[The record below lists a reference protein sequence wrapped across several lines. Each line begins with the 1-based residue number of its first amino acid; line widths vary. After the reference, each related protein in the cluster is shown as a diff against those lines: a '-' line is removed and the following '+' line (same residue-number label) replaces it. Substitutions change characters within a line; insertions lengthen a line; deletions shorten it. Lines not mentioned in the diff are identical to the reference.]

1 MVRPVSILAV
11 GAALALALLGCG
23 DDESADAGPG
33 GGAGRGLPRA
43 CTEIGCA
50 SGLYLDVRAVRK
62 ELPAATGLRMCLA
75 SKCRR
80 FGLGRTDVVAMG
92 LRGLGQRQRVTV
104 RMVVL
109 GEDGEVLA
117 RRRAVAPVR
126 RSRPDGPG
134 CPPVCFQIAVHLE
147 RDGLRLVP
155 GG

>member
-1 MVRPVSILAV
+1 MRLVLLCAV
-11 GAALALALLGCG
+11 GAALALAACG
-23 DDESADAGPG
+23 DDEPANARTDGPG
-33 GGAGRGLPRA
+33 DGAPHA

-62 ELPAATGLRMCLA
+62 ELPAARRVRICIDAKCRAFDLADRFVMMGAKGLRD
-75 SKCRR
+75 KE
-80 FGLGRTDVVAMG
+80 
-92 LRGLGQRQRVTV
+92 QVTV

-109 GEDGEVLA
+109 GRDGTVLA
-117 RRRAVAPVR
+117 RRRAEAPVR
-126 RSRPDGPG
+126 RSRPNGPG